1 MFDKEKMSFWT
12 RVRLCWAA
20 LVTGEYD
27 PKNYLSRH
35 AVKQLKICQQREKE
49 LQAACRPR
57 TSAPQSEYMN
67 Q

>member
-12 RVRLCWAA
+12 RIRFCWTV
-20 LVTGEYD
+20 LTTGAYN
-27 PKNYLSRH
+27 PMNYLSRH
-35 AVKQLKICQQREKE
+35 AARELATCKQREKE

-57 TSAPQSEYMN
+57 TNVGESEYMS